1 MNTKWI
7 PLFATNFLG
16 VMNNNFLKNVIIFM
30 SVTLLAQKN
39 KEFVVMLASGLYVM
53 PYIFFSP
60 IGGRL
65 AKTHRKSTI
74 MFWSKVSELPI
85 FLLSCVGFML
95 HSVYIVIF
103 CIFAVGLISTLF
115 SPSKYGLIRDI
126 GGDDGISYGTGTL
139 EMFTFLGV
147 LIATFLASVLSDHYS
162 HLVFALVV
170 VGVSLLQILL
180 TKMLGI
186 VNETQT
192 IEAKDDT
199 LNPIKFVIQSFRWAK
214 TVTHSNLIILGL
226 STFWMLGS
234 LIIMNLMI
242 HCDKILKMTNTQ
254 TGYVMNISGIG
265 IGLGSIITGILSRRK
280 VNLGFT
286 PIGAAGMMV
295 CFAALSFLNLHGLA
309 FSGIILATSFFAGMY
324 MVPLSAW
331 VQHSVEG
338 RLQGDMLA
346 YSNFVIFFLIVVSA
360 GLFGSIVSFF
370 GTNGVWLL
378 MFGIVFLVILI
389 MLFNINEMREQF
401 VKFFKK

>member
-39 KEFVVMLASGLYVM
+39 KEFVVTLASGLYVV

-74 MFWSKVSELPI
+74 MFWSKMSELPL
-85 FLLSCVGFML
+85 FALACVGFML
-95 HSVYIVIF
+95 HSLYIVLF

-126 GGDDGISYGTGTL
+126 GGDEGISFGTGTL

-147 LIATFLASVLSDHYS
+147 LIATFLASVLSDHYN
-162 HLVFALVV
+162 HLVFACVV
-170 VGVSLLQILL
+170 IGISILQIILS
-180 TKMLGI
+180 KMLRK

-192 IEAKDDT
+192 IEVKNDT
-199 LNPIKFVIQSFRWAK
+199 LNPLKFLIQSFRWAK
-214 TVTHSNLIILGL
+214 TVSHSNTIILGL

-242 HCDKILKMTNTQ
+242 HCDKVLKMTNTQ
-254 TGYVMNISGIG
+254 TGIVMNISGIG
-265 IGLGSIITGILSRRK
+265 IGLGSYITGVLSRRK

-286 PIGAAGMMV
+286 PLGAFGMMI
-295 CFAALSFLNLHGLA
+295 CFATLFILKPHGIA
-309 FSGIILATSFFAGMY
+309 FSGIILLTSFFSGMY
-324 MVPLSAW
+324 MVPLSSW
-331 VQHSVEG
+331 LQHSVEG
-338 RLQGDMLA
+338 RMQGDMLA

-360 GLFGSIVSFF
+360 GLFGVVVPIIE
-370 GTNGVWLL
+370 TNGIWLL
-378 MFGIVFLVILI
+378 MFLIILMVLLV
-389 MLFNINEMREQF
+389 MLFKVKEMWQRTISLL
-401 VKFFKK
+401 KK